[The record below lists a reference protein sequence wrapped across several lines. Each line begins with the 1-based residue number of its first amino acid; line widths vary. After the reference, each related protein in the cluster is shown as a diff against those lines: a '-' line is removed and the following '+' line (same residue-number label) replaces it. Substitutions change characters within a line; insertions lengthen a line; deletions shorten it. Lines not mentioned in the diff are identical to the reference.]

1 MCGCGCVRAGAN
13 LTVDVCVTN
22 NSKQCS
28 ENWLEC
34 VCEKW
39 FRLLFTS
46 NYWHDICIV
55 VNASIVRMTF
65 NFCYVYAYAVAR
77 AHNTVLYIYMLLMLV
92 TEEIN
97 TRNLFE
103 RHNYAHSLKC
113 YADVAHA
120 GRVLMVLVL
129 GLVVVSFLS
138 LINDMNIYFMRI
150 ALYLSAAQF
159 MCCAIVCV
167 FARHGMSCHQSAGS
181 VHSVTLNRKTK

>member
-1 MCGCGCVRAGAN
+1 MKHFTLAKFCVMPKTLWKSVGNSHLPCAGVGACAQAPIWLWMC
-13 LTVDVCVTN
+13 VCVTN

-113 YADVAHA
+113 WRRPCWPCADGA
-120 GRVLMVLVL
+120 GAWAGG
-129 GLVVVSFLS
+129 GLIFEF
-138 LINDMNIYFMRI
+138 D
-150 ALYLSAAQF
+150 
-159 MCCAIVCV
+159 
-167 FARHGMSCHQSAGS
+167 
-181 VHSVTLNRKTK
+181 